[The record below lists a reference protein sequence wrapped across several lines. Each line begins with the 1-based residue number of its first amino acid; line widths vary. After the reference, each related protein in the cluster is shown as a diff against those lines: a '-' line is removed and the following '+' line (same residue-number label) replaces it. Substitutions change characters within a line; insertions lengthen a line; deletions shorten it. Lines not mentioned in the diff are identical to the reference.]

1 MLGAFILE
9 KLLRKEKKVDAPS
22 QLLPGCE
29 LVIVGMIVWG
39 SGLIVMYHIM
49 RVFTIGGGWWG
60 ERIMG
65 MRVLGLGIRA

>member
-1 MLGAFILE
+1 MGTSNRLCWGHSFWKSSCE
-9 KLLRKEKKVDAPS
+9 KKKKVDAPS

-49 RVFTIGGGWWG
+49 RVFTIGGGGGGRELWG
-60 ERIMG
+60 
-65 MRVLGLGIRA
+65 